1 MDNFEYK
8 TDKSWGVVGLSRVHG
23 VDKKL
28 FGSDVITNDAVVLRI
43 KQAEKSRSLHKTWVC
58 GKTDIVEV
66 ILTPNQFAEMIT
78 LMNVGDGVPCTIRFT
93 QKDGF
98 IDFKEE
104 ENKLD
109 LIISEREKH
118 IDNAFNGLEQ
128 SIEKINQLI
137 ESKKISKTVGCDLVD
152 NLEKILNEINGKGR
166 EFINKQAKTE
176 IEKMVVEAKQN
187 IQSYVDYKIYQTG
200 LENIKEVS
208 NKLLED

>member
-1 MDNFEYK
+1 MDNFE

-23 VDKKL
+23 VGKKL
-28 FGSDVITNDAVVLRI
+28 FGSDVITNDAIILRI
-43 KQAEKSRSLHKTWVC
+43 KQAEKSRSLHKTWVF
-58 GKTDIVEV
+58 GKSDIVEV

-98 IDFKEE
+98 IDLKEE

-118 IDNAFNGLEQ
+118 IDNAFDGLEQ

-137 ESKKISKTVGCDLVD
+137 ESKKISKTVGCDLID
-152 NLEKILNEINGKGR
+152 NLGRILNEINGKGR

-200 LENIKEVS
+200 LEKIKEIS